1 MINLSNTIEL
11 KIVNS
16 ETETGKRINFIV
28 TEFEGKKIKG
38 ITENDKL
45 ISITIE

>member
-1 MINLSNTIEL
+1 MVQNKKP
-11 KIVNS
+11 KISHYEN
-16 ETETGKRINFIV
+16 ETGERINFIV
-28 TEFEGKKIKG
+28 TEFDGKQMKG